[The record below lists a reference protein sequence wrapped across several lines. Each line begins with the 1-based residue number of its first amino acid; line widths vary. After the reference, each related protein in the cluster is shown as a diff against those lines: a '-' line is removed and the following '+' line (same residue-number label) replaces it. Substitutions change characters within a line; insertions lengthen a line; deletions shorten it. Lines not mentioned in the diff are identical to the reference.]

1 MRNRGK
7 LVYCQETFQVFPSAK
22 VAAETTGIGY
32 YTVTN
37 NLEGRAQHAKGKHFI
52 YIENTS
58 DLSNFFAD
66 KRKSEK
72 EKENLRK
79 EAEAKLLKLS
89 EDAKAAREAQKK
101 IAAEMAKVRQTLKKC
116 I

>member
-32 YTVTN
+32 YTITN
-37 NLEGRAQHAKGKHFI
+37 NLEGRATHAKGKHFI

-66 KRKSEK
+66 KRKEEK
-72 EKENLRK
+72 EKATIRK
-79 EAEAKLLKLS
+79 EAEAKLIKLS
-89 EDAKAAREAQKK
+89 EEAAAAREAQKK
-101 IAAEMAKVRQTLKKC
+101 IAAEMAEIRKTLKKC
-116 I
+116 M